1 MLRAVRDPEDAELS
15 DSTRAALRLQRELEA
30 EDRGPQRP
38 VGDDDVR
45 QKTGQR
51 RESGSSAGCKRGA
64 VTEALGDGRTRGA
77 VTGLKLGDFGSGGGT
92 RTAGVE
98 VAVSGGRQRSGQGGG
113 PAMSLES
120 LARLDG
126 DDDARLTPEAPLG
139 AVKRQDLERALE
151 HRAKSQRGLDGKVY
165 DFMSD
170 PESDDESVATDKT
183 AKEEH
188 RKKKRKKDKGVGKK
202 KKKRNKE
209 KVKRKKHKKKCTSS
223 SSMSSS

>member
-1 MLRAVRDPEDAELS
+1 MPRAVRGPEDAELS

-38 VGDDDVR
+38 VGGDNDVR
-45 QKTGQR
+45 QKTGQQGER
-51 RESGSSAGCKRGA
+51 GSAGRKRGA

-92 RTAGVE
+92 RSAGVG

-183 AKEEH
+183 VKEH
-188 RKKKRKKDKGVGKK
+188 RKKKRKKEKGVGKK
-202 KKKRNKE
+202 KKKRDKE
-209 KVKRKKHKKKCTSS
+209 KAKRKKHKKKKCTSS